1 MDVIM
6 LSKAEN
12 DYLLIKAQGNI
23 VDPEEHKLLTKRF
36 YNEIVKYRFKRI
48 IINVSKINFPISF
61 EFHNDI
67 FKFYAEELPS
77 EIKFWKIAVVDE
89 SSYRELGKYW
99 EFKANQNGYNNYK
112 VFSSMSEALIFIN
125 D

>member
-1 MDVIM
+1 M

-12 DYLLIKAQGNI
+12 DYLLITAQGNI
-23 VDPEEHKLLTKRF
+23 VDSEEHKLLTKRF